1 MVSGIIYLRY
11 HTYHMTDE
19 SLTYFPNPIN
29 GGVDKINA
37 IAKTVQILLEYQIEC
52 CIGVCQDRWSKTTDK
67 YRIIAIPVI
76 VNNDIIPV
84 ENILYKVFNPIFI
97 ITFLNLLMS
106 TVFFKMLTHKSM
118 NESLEWTKECI
129 FYRRTMHA
137 AYDIQWNAE
146 SRYWKLS

>member
-1 MVSGIIYLRY
+1 
-11 HTYHMTDE
+11 MTDE

-29 GGVDKINA
+29 GGVDKTNA
-37 IAKTVQILLEYQIEC
+37 IVKTVQILLEYQIEC

-84 ENILYKVFNPIFI
+84 ENIFTLFLIQIKLWKNLTRVAVALRDNFMITIF
-97 ITFLNLLMS
+97 FR
-106 TVFFKMLTHKSM
+106 MLTHKSM
-118 NESLEWTKECI
+118 NESLKWTKDSI

-137 AYDIQWNAE
+137 AYDIQWNTK